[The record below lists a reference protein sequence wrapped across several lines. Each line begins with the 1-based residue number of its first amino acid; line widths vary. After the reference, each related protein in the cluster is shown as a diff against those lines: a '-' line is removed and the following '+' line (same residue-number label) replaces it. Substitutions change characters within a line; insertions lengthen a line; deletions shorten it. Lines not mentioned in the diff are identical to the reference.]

1 MARVVKAGRRQS
13 GLPVALRASWVI
25 PVYDSDQDG
34 VPAGAPLMPVRR
46 FPLATHGRIMT
57 PDKSSATVISNQQL
71 AGLSG
76 KALDSTR
83 RRANLNVHP
92 ELADPVQ
99 RMFNA
104 MEPDTYVRPH
114 RHARDNGWELMMVI
128 AGRFGILLFD
138 DTGRVTD
145 RFDLAEDAVRAVE
158 IPPHAWHAVVSLE
171 PGTVMFEVKQGP
183 YAPLADKDFAPWAP
197 VEDHPASQQMRDWY
211 AVARVGE
218 MPPEWRRDN

>member
-1 MARVVKAGRRQS
+1 
-13 GLPVALRASWVI
+13 
-25 PVYDSDQDG
+25 
-34 VPAGAPLMPVRR
+34 
-46 FPLATHGRIMT
+46 MT
-57 PDKSSATVISNQQL
+57 PDKSSATVISNLQL

-76 KALDSTR
+76 KALESPR

-183 YAPLADKDFAPWAP
+183 YAPLADKDFALWAP
-197 VEDHPASQQMRDWY
+197 AEDDLASQRMRDWY

-218 MPPEWRRDN
+218 MPPEWQRDN

>member
-1 MARVVKAGRRQS
+1 
-13 GLPVALRASWVI
+13 
-25 PVYDSDQDG
+25 
-34 VPAGAPLMPVRR
+34 MPDRR
-46 FPLATHGRIMT
+46 FTVATHGRIMT

-71 AGLSG
+71 GRLSG
-76 KALDSTR
+76 KALESPR

-128 AGRFGILLFD
+128 AGRFAILLFD

-158 IPPHAWHAVVSLE
+158 IPPYAWHAVVSLM

-197 VEDHPASQQMRDWY
+197 VEENPQSQRMRDWY
-211 AVARVGE
+211 AVARAGE
-218 MPPEWRRDN
+218 MPPEWRRDR

>member
-1 MARVVKAGRRQS
+1 MVRVVKETRREPGTPMVS
-13 GLPVALRASWVI
+13 RALRVI

-34 VPAGAPLMPVRR
+34 VPSGAPVMPDRR
-46 FPLATHGRIMT
+46 FPLATQGRIMT
-57 PDKSSATVISNQQL
+57 PDKSSATVILNQQL
-71 AGLSG
+71 ASLSG
-76 KALDSTR
+76 KALESQR

-197 VEDHPASQQMRDWY
+197 VEDRPASQRMRDWY
-211 AVARVGE
+211 AVAREGE
-218 MPPEWRRDN
+218 MPPKWRREN